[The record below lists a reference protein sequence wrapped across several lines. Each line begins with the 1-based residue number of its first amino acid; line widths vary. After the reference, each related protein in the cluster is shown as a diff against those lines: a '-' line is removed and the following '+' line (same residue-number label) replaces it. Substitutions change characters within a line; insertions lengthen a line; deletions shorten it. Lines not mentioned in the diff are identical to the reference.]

1 MIDWQIDP
9 RRTALINID
18 LQNMFVE
25 GYDHAP
31 SDGPQIVE
39 KLNSLSAI
47 ARAAGI
53 TIIHTAQEARADG
66 ANRGTCSEVVI
77 AYMADHNLVRP
88 NNLSGEHAVAYSPRL
103 KIEPGD
109 IKLTKP
115 RYGAFTGTD
124 LDLMLR
130 KRDIDTLIIGG
141 IATNVCV
148 DTTVRE
154 AATREYRVLVLSDA
168 CSNRGLGNLT
178 ADQVKAATLET
189 LRFAFAQVL
198 TADAAA
204 AKIRKASAG

>member
-31 SDGPQIVE
+31 ADGPQIVE
-39 KLNSLSAI
+39 KLNGLSAI
-47 ARAAGI
+47 ARAAGM
-53 TIIHTAQEARADG
+53 TVIHTAQEARADG
-66 ANRGTCSEVVI
+66 ANRGYCADVVI
-77 AYMADHNLVRP
+77 AYMAEHNLVRP

-109 IKLTKP
+109 IRLTKP

-130 KRDIDTLIIGG
+130 KRGIDTVVIGG

-148 DTTVRE
+148 DTTARE
-154 AATREYRVLVLSDA
+154 AATREYRVFVLSDA
-168 CSNRGLGNLT
+168 CSNRGLDNLT
-178 ADQVKAATLET
+178 ADQIKAATLAT

-198 TADAAA
+198 TVDEMA
-204 AKIRKASAG
+204 AKIRKSA

>member
-1 MIDWQIDP
+1 MIDWQVTP
-9 RRTALINID
+9 RATALLNID

-31 SDGPQIVE
+31 ADGPQIVE
-39 KLNSLSAI
+39 KLNGLSAI
-47 ARAAGI
+47 ARAAGV
-53 TIIHTAQEARADG
+53 TIVHTAQEARADG
-66 ANRGTCSEVVI
+66 ANRGYCSDVVV

-88 NNLSGEHAVAYSPRL
+88 NNLRGQHAVAYSPRL
-103 KIEPGD
+103 KVEPGD
-109 IKLTKP
+109 ILLTKP

-130 KRDIDTLIIGG
+130 KRGIDTVIIGG

-148 DTTVRE
+148 DTTTRE
-154 AATREYRVLVLSDA
+154 AATREYRVFVLADG
-168 CSNRGLGNLT
+168 CSNRGLGDLT

-198 TADAAA
+198 TVDEMA
-204 AKIRKASAG
+204 AKIRKGAAA